1 MLISKSHVY
10 VNSIIISIIVISNS
24 AVLRCAE

>member
-1 MLISKSHVY
+1 MLTDFVK
-10 VNSIIISIIVISNS
+10 VNSVIIIISIIEISNS